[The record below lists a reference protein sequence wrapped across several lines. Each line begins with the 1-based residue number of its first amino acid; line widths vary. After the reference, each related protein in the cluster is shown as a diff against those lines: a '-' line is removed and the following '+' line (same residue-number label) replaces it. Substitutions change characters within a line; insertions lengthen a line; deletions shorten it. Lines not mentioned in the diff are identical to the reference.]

1 MGFLGHMV
9 GFCLQGHMD
18 FYAYRFESATNQAVV
33 TKVLTEAKVRQTSI
47 TEEHVRCERH
57 IYLELFYYN

>member
-1 MGFLGHMV
+1 MV
-9 GFCLQGHMD
+9 GFRLQGHMD
-18 FYAYRFESATNQAVV
+18 FYAYRFESATNPA
-33 TKVLTEAKVRQTSI
+33 EAKVRQTSI